1 VQLDSGNNNFTHF
14 SLNRE
19 RSRYNRG
26 TSVANEEMLVLN
38 KLLQEI
44 EDLKLGLDPNV
55 LSGWYQKIASD
66 AKAKVPSHLID
77 SIYVIQDPILP
88 MKFEFKTSRRAIKY
102 VTEAIDRNMDEM
114 PFATRLYFQKL
125 SELIQAEALR

>member
-1 VQLDSGNNNFTHF
+1 
-14 SLNRE
+14 
-19 RSRYNRG
+19 
-26 TSVANEEMLVLN
+26 VANEEMLVLN